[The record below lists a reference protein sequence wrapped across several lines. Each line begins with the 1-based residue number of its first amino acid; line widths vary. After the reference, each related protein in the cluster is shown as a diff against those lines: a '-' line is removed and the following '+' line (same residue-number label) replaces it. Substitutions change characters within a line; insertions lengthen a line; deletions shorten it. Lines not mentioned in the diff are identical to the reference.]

1 MLCKRSGR
9 GDCGMFCPWACI
21 AVGIGMWFILFRMC
35 SAEGIFCR
43 KDADNTGETL
53 VADNRFVI
61 FADNIDT
68 KSLCK
73 YSGLESQTS
82 VKETYQGRC
91 QLTRAVNIKSH
102 FRIESFIVKE
112 FYIVFSSSMKLYT
125 QQQHINLYTRV

>member
-1 MLCKRSGR
+1 MPRT
-9 GDCGMFCPWACI
+9 
-21 AVGIGMWFILFRMC
+21 C
-35 SAEGIFCR
+35 SDEGIFCH

-125 QQQHINLYTRV
+125 QQQHINQYTRV